1 MKKGKVTIIRSA
13 VGSMP
18 SWGLIEKLQ
27 SAGVEII
34 GMDSN
39 PLSFGLYLLKKS
51 YVVPRGDNPNFIKEI
66 LKIIDKEQPNAILSG
81 PEEELLTLSKN
92 KERIEERGTLPLCPD
107 YEYVKTCADKK
118 KTSEVFNRIKIP
130 SPKIFDDTSL
140 VEFPC
145 IIKPRFGRGSSNI
158 YVGKNEEDLR
168 FYLKKIEEP
177 VIQEFVQGEE
187 YTVDILADRDGNA
200 LSIVPRLRL
209 GTESGIS
216 VKGKTVY
223 DKEII
228 DYCKKIAKELKLFGP
243 SCIQCIRSKEG
254 VKFIEVNTRFGGGS
268 ILSIKADSTIIP
280 NLIKMTT
287 DEKPEPSS
295 GFKEGLVMLRYHS
308 EVFILE
314 EEIKK
319 FNFYE
324 SGNI

>member
-18 SWGLIEKLQ
+18 SWGLIEELQ
-27 SAGVEII
+27 KSGVEVI

-66 LKIIDKEQPNAILSG
+66 LNIIDKEQPNAILSG

-92 KERIEERGTLPLCPD
+92 KGRIEERGTLLLCPD
-107 YEYVKTCADKK
+107 YEYVEVCADKK
-118 KTSEVFNRIKIP
+118 KTNEVFECIRAP
-130 SPKIFDDTSL
+130 TPEIFDSNSAK
-140 VEFPC
+140 FPC

-158 YVGKNEEDLR
+158 YVAKDEEDIR

-177 VIQEFVQGEE
+177 VIQDFVQGEE
-187 YTVDILADRDGNA
+187 YTVDILADKDGNA

-209 GTESGIS
+209 GIESGIS

-228 DYCKKIAKELKLFGP
+228 DYCRKIAKKMKLFGP
-243 SCIQCIRSKEG
+243 SCIQCIRNDDG

-268 ILSIKADSTIIP
+268 ILSIKADPTIMP
-280 NLIKMTT
+280 NLIKMIKG
-287 DEKPEPSS
+287 EKPEPSK

-308 EVFILE
+308 EVFISE
-314 EEIKK
+314 EEIKELG
-319 FNFYE
+319 E
-324 SGNI
+324 SP